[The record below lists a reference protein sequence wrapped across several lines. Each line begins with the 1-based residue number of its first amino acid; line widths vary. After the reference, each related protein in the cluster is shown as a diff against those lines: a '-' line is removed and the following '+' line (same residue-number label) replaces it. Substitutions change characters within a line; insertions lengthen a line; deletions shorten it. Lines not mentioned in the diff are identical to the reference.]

1 VKLKIIAAEILLA
14 TGVAV
19 SAQQIGGDSLG
30 SHDLSPTGTSSIK
43 GDLSSACQYCHAPHS
58 GLSQGTPLWN
68 QTLSTQTYTMY
79 GSSTF
84 TGNPIPQPP
93 LGSASTLCLSCH
105 DGTVA
110 PGQTVAYGKFNM
122 AGTMKSSDTFGM
134 DLRGSHPFNLALPLQ
149 DSPDLVD
156 TLVSNGKTA
165 DTIGS
170 VQLVKGNVQCTSC
183 HDPHAQSRD
192 KNSPNFLVKDGSHG
206 QLCFACHDPNRVSL
220 NLSNPLAG
228 WATSIHATAPNTV
241 GASPNVGPYADV
253 ATNACGSCH
262 GMHNTPGARVL
273 RGADEQDCVGCHSG
287 GNNVSPQLLNVYAE
301 FGKAGHPFPSP
312 KDPHDA
318 AETVVLNNNRHATCA
333 DCHNSHAAQQT
344 STLTLPPQVRP
355 SQTRVAGVSETDGMT
370 AVNPSVNEFQNCL
383 RCHGTSAGKVVNP
396 VYGYLPAR
404 VVSSGDLLNVIPQFT
419 LSSTSSHPVMHAR
432 NSALPQLSLRSNM
445 VHFDGVTP
453 GRLMGTQIFC
463 GDCHNSDDNRE
474 SGGTG
479 PSGPHGSK
487 WTHILERRYEISSA
501 ATPGGPIS
509 NLFPAPDLS
518 SAGPYALC
526 GKCHDLTAIMS
537 NTSFMQHSPHINA
550 GFSCSVCHTAH
561 GMGGISA
568 TISGERLVNFD
579 GNVVGSNGG
588 QPISYN
594 RAGNSCTLMCHGK
607 AH

>member
-1 VKLKIIAAEILLA
+1 MKLKLILLGA
-14 TGVAV
+14 VLAIGTAV
-19 SAQQIGGDSLG
+19 SAQQITGDSLG
-30 SHDLSPTGTSSIK
+30 AHDLSPTGTSSIK
-43 GDLSSACQYCHAPHS
+43 GDLSAACQYCHAPHS

-79 GSSTF
+79 GSSTY
-84 TGNPIPQPP
+84 TGNPTPQPP
-93 LGSASTLCLSCH
+93 LGSASSLCLSCH

-149 DSPDLVD
+149 DTPDLVD
-156 TLVSNGKTA
+156 TLVNGGKTGDA
-165 DTIGS
+165 TGA
-170 VQLVKGNVQCTSC
+170 VQLIKGNVQCTSC
-183 HDPHAQSRD
+183 HDPHTQSRD
-192 KNSPNFLVKDGSHG
+192 KASPNFLVKDSSRG
-206 QLCFACHDPNRVSL
+206 QLCLACHDPNRASL
-220 NLSNPLAG
+220 NLANPLAG
-228 WATSIHATAPNTV
+228 WTTSAHATAPNAV

-262 GMHNTPGARVL
+262 GMHNAPGSRVL
-273 RGADEQDCVGCHSG
+273 RGADEQDCVSCHSG

-301 FGKAGHPFPSP
+301 FGKVGHPFPSP

-318 AETVVLNNNRHATCA
+318 AEAAVLNNNRHATCA
-333 DCHNSHAAQQT
+333 DCHNSHATQQT
-344 STLTLPPQVRP
+344 SSLTLPPQVRA
-355 SQTRVAGVSETDGMT
+355 SQTRVTGVSETDGVT
-370 AVNPSVNEFQNCL
+370 ALNPAANEYQNCL
-383 RCHGTSAGKVVNP
+383 RCHGTSAGKTVNP
-396 VYGYLPAR
+396 IFGYLPAR
-404 VVSSGDLLNVIPQFT
+404 VVSSGDLLNVMSQFT
-419 LSSTSSHPVMHAR
+419 LSSSSSHPVMHSR
-432 NSALPQLSLRSNM
+432 SSPFPQPSLRSNM
-445 VHFDGVTP
+445 VQFDGVTP

-463 GDCHNSDDNRE
+463 ADCHNSDDNRE

-479 PSGPHGSK
+479 PNGPHGSK

-501 ATPGGPIS
+501 ASPGGPIS
-509 NLFPAPDLS
+509 NLFPTPDLS

-526 GKCHDLTAIMS
+526 GKCHDLAAIMS
-537 NTSFMQHSPHINA
+537 NTSFLQHSQHINA

-579 GNVVGSNGG
+579 GNVVGGKAG

-594 RAGNSCTLMCHGK
+594 RAASSCTLTCHGK